1 MEARQALFEAANPGL
16 QETGYKKEQRRA
28 ADRAAYQE
36 FTQWLS
42 HWQSR
47 ISEWPIA
54 SKGSD
59 E

>member
-16 QETGYKKEQRRA
+16 QETGYKKDQRRA

-42 HWQSR
+42 HWPKPHQRMANR
-47 ISEWPIA
+47 IE
-54 SKGSD
+54 G
-59 E
+59 ER